1 MNGIILA
8 SYEMEESM
16 INQIKDG
23 VNQIKEEIYAKAT
36 AVIGIAAVMGLA
48 FMLGVQQ
55 KANHRR

>member
-1 MNGIILA
+1 
-8 SYEMEESM
+8 MEESM
-16 INQIKDG
+16 IERINQIKDG

-55 KANHRR
+55 KANHRH